1 MRRFARAA
9 AFVLVGVLA
18 LAAAPLPAPAL
29 LAGGQPVDA
38 APVWRCGPRTTPTI
52 YLTFDAGNT
61 GDETVDPLLEV
72 LAAEGVPAT
81 FFLTGR
87 WTLVHP
93 RAAQR
98 IAGGGHL
105 LANHGFS
112 HFHMEM
118 LPTPVQLAEA
128 WWAELAVRVI
138 CGRTPARLFRPP
150 HGGTDDRTE
159 AFLASHGFRTIMWT
173 KNPSD
178 WRLDGSVSV
187 ESIRA
192 AIEPLEDGDI
202 VVFHLRNA
210 ETVEAVRQLIPE
222 LKAAGF
228 AFGVLDADGL
238 CAPAHE
244 QP

>member
-1 MRRFARAA
+1 MKRIVRAIGLGLA
-9 AFVLVGVLA
+9 GLIVLA
-18 LAAAPLPAPAL
+18 ASPLPAPAL
-29 LAGGQPVDA
+29 LNAGTPVSA
-38 APVWRCGPRTTPTI
+38 APVWRIESHVTPTV

-61 GDETVDPLLEV
+61 GDETVAPLLE
-72 LAAEGVPAT
+72 LLESEGVPAT

-87 WTLVHP
+87 WTATHP
-93 RAAQR
+93 AAARA
-98 IAGGGHL
+98 IADGGHV

-118 LPTPVQLAEA
+118 LPAPVQLAEA
-128 WWAELAVRVI
+128 WWAEQTVRLV
-138 CGRTPARLFRPP
+138 CGETPTRLFRPP

-159 AFLASHGFRTIMWT
+159 SFLARHGYRTIMWT

-187 ESIRA
+187 ESIRT

-210 ETVEAVRQLIPE
+210 ETVEAVRQIIPE
-222 LKAAGF
+222 LKDAGF
-228 AFGVLDADGL
+228 AFGTLDAESL
-238 CAPAHE
+238 CASAE
-244 QP
+244 